1 MREYVEKLIREYPTM
16 LQHRDF
22 LKRQI
27 ENYQPITVEDV
38 IDSMTFSRPDG
49 ERVQTG
55 RTSDKTCSIA
65 MYCRDKVN
73 RMNEEVIRDWVKEYN
88 RLDEE
93 IEFLEGCVR
102 RLPEDVSKVI
112 TVLAFEGKS
121 WSEAE
126 RMLFMSRKAIAAKR
140 QEGLG
145 LITLEF
151 QRRASIMEAEM
162 LG

>member
-1 MREYVEKLIREYPTM
+1 MREYVEKLIREYPMM

-73 RMNEEVIRDWVKEYN
+73 RMNEEVIRDWVKEYDQ
-88 RLDEE
+88 LDEE
-93 IEFLEGCVR
+93 ISFLENCIR
-102 RLPEDVSKVI
+102 KLPSYLAEVISELVLERVS
-112 TVLAFEGKS
+112 
-121 WSEAE
+121 WDEAE
-126 RMLFMSRKAIAAKR
+126 QNIGVSRNTIAKR
-140 QEGLG
+140 RKEAIQ
-145 LITLEF
+145 LITLDY
-151 QRRASIMEAEM
+151 QKRASEEEALM

>member
-1 MREYVEKLIREYPTM
+1 MREYVEKLIREYPMM

-73 RMNEEVIRDWVKEYN
+73 RMNEEVIRDWVREYD

-93 IEFLEGCVR
+93 IGFLESCIH
-102 RLPEDVSKVI
+102 RLPEDVYKVMAI
-112 TVLAFEGKS
+112 LVFDGKP

-126 RMLFMSRKAIAAKR
+126 RILFMSRKAIAAR
-140 QEGLG
+140 RLEGLG
-145 LITLEF
+145 LITLEY
-151 QRRASIMEAEM
+151 QKRASVMEAEM